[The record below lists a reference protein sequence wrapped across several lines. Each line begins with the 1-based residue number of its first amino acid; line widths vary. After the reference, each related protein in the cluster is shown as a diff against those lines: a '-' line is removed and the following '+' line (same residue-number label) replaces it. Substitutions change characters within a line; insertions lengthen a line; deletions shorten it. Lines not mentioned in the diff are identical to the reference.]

1 MSFFTNIRADRFIT
15 ELKEA
20 KDVAAPATQKA
31 IAKLRE
37 LGPGAIEPVTAALAD
52 ADKIATV
59 AFIEVLTGLVTQKT
73 FPKFIEQMVQGSPR
87 VVAGVA
93 WALSSSR
100 AYPPTM
106 LLDALS
112 TEGIAKSA
120 LLDVITAH
128 RSRLSVREILAAA
141 YKQEANE
148 KAALFRILGELA
160 TDNDLPELVGRLN
173 GKDPVARL
181 HIINILSRFPK
192 PEVQRALQQQL
203 KDTNKQVRA
212 ATLSALAKMDGPIEI
227 EQVCNLLRDPEI
239 DVQNKAID
247 VVIRANDPETIKYL
261 IPVLKDENEYARRA
275 AVEVLNEIGNAKS
288 VKELL
293 EAVSD
298 DDWWVRSRAADAL
311 GKIGGPKVVEAVLH
325 LVGDQDEDIRRAAVE
340 ILNQTKDDRAV
351 GHLIDATKDKDW
363 WVSERAVDAL
373 AEIGSKRAVPRL
385 LEMLET
391 TPARSLPVVV
401 RALGRLG
408 DYKVI
413 DAVLPMLNRPEK
425 DIRMEAIS
433 SLAKLADE
441 RRLENIRVQIQA
453 QAGHTEQTV
462 AQAALRALSD
472 LDSRFSGSGTRLS
485 STQNRSPLTASVP
498 APPSQRSEGATQAS
512 SASAYVPPAPAVPP
526 PRPQA
531 PPPAPPPTTMAAQ
544 RTQLMSEQ
552 DVQRAVKEAEKMAG
566 PQKLDIQT
574 LKPGDI
580 IEGRYKFV
588 ERIGKGAFGTVL
600 LMEDTVVDERLILKF
615 LNPNVSEDE
624 EIMKRFVH
632 ELRYSRKI
640 THKNVIRIY
649 DFLFIQGNYAISMEY
664 FPSHT
669 LGSEVVGEK
678 PMPLARALNFGIDI
692 CTGMDVAHQVGI
704 VHRDL
709 KPANVLINNE
719 GLLKIVDFGVAAAQR
734 EGDTQLTKTGYV
746 IGSPKYMAPEQIL
759 GKKVDQRADVY
770 ALGVILYE
778 IMTGVPPYARG
789 DHMSVMYQHVQG
801 KARPPREINPALP
814 PGLPEV
820 IMQAMSVDKDKR
832 YQTMNELR
840 AALEKFL

>member
-20 KDVAAPATQKA
+20 TDVAAPSTQKA

-37 LGPGAIEPVTAALAD
+37 LGAGAIEPVTAALAD

-59 AFIEVLTGLVTQKT
+59 AYIEVLTGLVNQKT
-73 FPKFIEQMVQGSPR
+73 FPKFIESMVTGSPR
-87 VVAGVA
+87 VVAGIA

-106 LLDALS
+106 LLEALG
-112 TEGIAKSA
+112 TEGVAKSA

-148 KAALFRILGELA
+148 KAALFRVLGELA
-160 TDNDLPELVGRLN
+160 TDNDLSELVGRLH

-192 PEVQRALQQQL
+192 PEVSRALQQQL
-203 KDTNKQVRA
+203 KDSNKLIRSA
-212 ATLSALAKMDGPIEI
+212 SLAALARMEGPFDMELL
-227 EQVCNLLRDPEI
+227 CGLLRDPEI

-247 VVIRANDPETIKYL
+247 AVIRANDPETIKYL

-275 AVEVLNEIGNAKS
+275 AVEVLNEVGNAKS

-311 GKIGGPKVVEAVLH
+311 GKIGGPKVVEAVLQ
-325 LVGDQDEDIRRAAVE
+325 LVGDQDEDVRRAAIE

-351 GHLIDATKDKDW
+351 GHLIEATKDKDW

-373 AEIGSKRAVPRL
+373 AEIGSKRSVPRL
-385 LEMLET
+385 VEMLDT
-391 TPARSLPVVV
+391 TPARSLPTVVK
-401 RALGRLG
+401 ALGRLG

-413 DAVLPMLNRPEK
+413 DAVLPMLSRDEK
-425 DIRMEAIS
+425 EIRLEAIN

-441 RRLENIRVQIQA
+441 RRLEHIRVQIQA
-453 QAGHTEQTV
+453 QTGNPEQTV

-472 LDSRFSGSGTRLS
+472 LDSRFSVSGTRLS
-485 STQNRSPLTASVP
+485 STQNRSPISSSQPASPVN
-498 APPSQRSEGATQAS
+498 RSEGATQARPATP
-512 SASAYVPPAPAVPP
+512 SAPQAVPP
-526 PRPQA
+526 PRPVA
-531 PPPAPPPTTMAAQ
+531 PPPAAPAPTSMAQA

-580 IEGRYKFV
+580 IEGRYKYV

-669 LGSEVVGEK
+669 LGAEIVNEK
-678 PMPLARALNFGIDI
+678 PVALKRAIQFGIDM
-692 CTGMDVAHQVGI
+692 CTGMLVAHAQGI

-759 GKKVDQRADVY
+759 GKKVDERADIY
-770 ALGVILYE
+770 ALGVITYE
-778 IMTGVPPYARG
+778 MVTGVPPYSRG

-801 KARPPREINPALP
+801 KARVPREINPALP
-814 PGLPEV
+814 QGLSDLV
-820 IMQAMSVDKDKR
+820 VKAMAVDKSKR
-832 YQTMNELR
+832 HQSMEELR
-840 AALEKFL
+840 AALERFL

>member
-59 AFIEVLTGLVTQKT
+59 AYIEVLTGLVTQKT
-73 FPKFIEQMVQGSPR
+73 FPKFIESLVTGSPR

-106 LLDALS
+106 LLEALS
-112 TEGIAKSA
+112 TEGVAKSA

-160 TDNDLPELVGRLN
+160 TDNDLPELIGRLH

-181 HIINILSRFPK
+181 HIINILSRFSK
-192 PEVQRALQQQL
+192 PEVSRALQQQL
-203 KDTNKQVRA
+203 KDPNKLIRSA
-212 ATLSALAKMDGPIEI
+212 SLAALARMEGPFDMEML
-227 EQVCNLLRDPEI
+227 CGLLRDPEI

-247 VVIRANDPETIKYL
+247 AVIRANDPETIKYL

-275 AVEVLNEIGNAKS
+275 AVEVLNEVGNAKS

-311 GKIGGPKVVEAVLH
+311 GKIGGPKVVEAVLQ
-325 LVGDQDEDIRRAAVE
+325 LVGDQDEDVRRAAIE

-385 LEMLET
+385 VEMLES
-391 TPARSLPVVV
+391 TPPRSLPTVVK
-401 RALGRLG
+401 ALGRLG

-413 DAVLPMLNRPEK
+413 DAVLPMLSRDEK
-425 DIRMEAIS
+425 EIRLEAIN

-441 RRLENIRVQIQA
+441 RRLEHIRVQIQA
-453 QAGHTEQTV
+453 QTDNPEQTV

-472 LDSRFSGSGTRLS
+472 LDSRFSVSGTRLS
-485 STQNRSPLTASVP
+485 STQNRSPISSSQP
-498 APPSQRSEGATQAS
+498 APHTSRSEGATQAR
-512 SASAYVPPAPAVPP
+512 ASTSLPPQSVPP
-526 PRPQA
+526 PRPMA
-531 PPPAPPPTTMAAQ
+531 PPPAPVAPA
-544 RTQLMSEQ
+544 RTQLMSEH
-552 DVQRAVKEAEKMAG
+552 DVQRVVKQAEQMAG

-580 IEGRYKFV
+580 IEGRYKYV

-615 LNPNVSEDE
+615 LNPNVAEDE

-640 THKNVIRIY
+640 THHNVIRIY

-678 PMPLARALNFGIDI
+678 PMPLPRALGFGIDI
-692 CTGMDVAHQVGI
+692 CTGMEVAHAQGI

-801 KARPPREINPALP
+801 KARPPREVNPALP

-832 YQTMNELR
+832 FQTMPELR
-840 AALEKFL
+840 AALEKFR

>member
-59 AFIEVLTGLVTQKT
+59 AFIEVLTGLVNQKT

-106 LLDALS
+106 LLDALG

-148 KAALFRILGELA
+148 KAALFRIIGELA
-160 TDNDLPELVGRLN
+160 VDNDLPELVGRLN

-203 KDTNKQVRA
+203 KDTNKLVRA
-212 ATLSALAKMDGPIEI
+212 ATLAALAKMDGPIEI
-227 EQVCNLLRDPEI
+227 EQVCHLLRDPEI

-275 AVEVLNEIGNAKS
+275 AVEVLNEIGNANS

-293 EAVSD
+293 EAVAD

-311 GKIGGPKVVEAVLH
+311 GKIGGPRVIDAVLH

-340 ILNQTKDDRAV
+340 ILNQTKDDRSVA
-351 GHLIDATKDKDW
+351 HLIEATKDKDW

-391 TPARSLPVVV
+391 TPPRSVPVVV

-408 DYKVI
+408 DHKVI
-413 DAVLPMLNRPEK
+413 DAVLPMLNREEK
-425 DIRMEAIS
+425 DIRLEAIS

-453 QAGHTEQTV
+453 QTGNNEQTV

-485 STQNRSPLTASVP
+485 STQNRTLSSSVP
-498 APPSQRSEGATQAS
+498 PPPAPRSEGATQAS
-512 SASAYVPPAPAVPP
+512 APHYSAPAPVPAPPP

-531 PPPAPPPTTMAAQ
+531 PPPAPLPPPTSMAAQ

-580 IEGRYKFV
+580 IEGRYKYV

-600 LMEDTVVDERLILKF
+600 LMEDTVVDERLICGTAA
-615 LNPNVSEDE
+615 
-624 EIMKRFVH
+624 R
-632 ELRYSRKI
+632 SR
-640 THKNVIRIY
+640 TRTSS
-649 DFLFIQGNYAISMEY
+649 ASTTSCTSRATTPSRWSISPRTRWVARWWERS
-664 FPSHT
+664 PCRCRAHWASAST
-669 LGSEVVGEK
+669 S
-678 PMPLARALNFGIDI
+678 ARAW
-692 CTGMDVAHQVGI
+692 TW
-704 VHRDL
+704 RT
-709 KPANVLINNE
+709 
-719 GLLKIVDFGVAAAQR
+719 R
-734 EGDTQLTKTGYV
+734 
-746 IGSPKYMAPEQIL
+746 
-759 GKKVDQRADVY
+759 
-770 ALGVILYE
+770 
-778 IMTGVPPYARG
+778 
-789 DHMSVMYQHVQG
+789 
-801 KARPPREINPALP
+801 
-814 PGLPEV
+814 
-820 IMQAMSVDKDKR
+820 
-832 YQTMNELR
+832 
-840 AALEKFL
+840 

>member
-20 KDVAAPATQKA
+20 TDVAAPQTQKA

-59 AFIEVLTGLVTQKT
+59 AYIEVLTGLVNQKT
-73 FPKFIEQMVQGSPR
+73 FPQFIDAMVTGSPR
-87 VVAGVA
+87 VIAGVA

-106 LLDALS
+106 LLEALN

-120 LLDVITAH
+120 LLDIITAH
-128 RSRLSVREILAAA
+128 RSRLSVRELLAAA

-192 PEVQRALQQQL
+192 PEVSRALQQQL
-203 KDTNKQVRA
+203 KDTNKLVRGA
-212 ATLSALAKMDGPIEI
+212 ALGALARMDGPFDMELL
-227 EQVCNLLRDPEI
+227 CALLRDPEI

-247 VVIRANDPETIKYL
+247 AVIRANDPETIKWL

-275 AVEVLNEIGNAKS
+275 AVEVLNEVGNAKS
-288 VKELL
+288 IKELL
-293 EAVSD
+293 EAVSG

-311 GKIGGPKVVEAVLH
+311 GKIGGPKVVEAVLQ
-325 LVGDQDEDIRRAAVE
+325 LIGDQDEDVRRAAVE
-340 ILNQTKDDRAV
+340 ILNQTKDDRAI
-351 GHLIDATKDKDW
+351 GHLIEATKDKDW

-385 LEMLET
+385 VEMLEI
-391 TPARSLPVVV
+391 TPPRSLPVVV

-413 DAVLPMLNRPEK
+413 DSVLPMLQRDEK
-425 DIRMEAIS
+425 EIRLEAIN

-441 RRLENIRVQIQA
+441 RRLEHIRVQIQG
-453 QAGHTEQTV
+453 QTSNDEQTI

-472 LDSRFSGSGTRLS
+472 LDSRFSVSGNRLS
-485 STQNRSPLTASVP
+485 STQNRPTFTGSVP
-498 APPSQRSEGATQAS
+498 APGQRPEGATQAS
-512 SASAYVPPAPAVPP
+512 QPTRTTHAPAPAPPPP
-526 PRPQA
+526 PRPRPPEA
-531 PPPAPPPTTMAAQ
+531 PPAQPT
-544 RTQLMSEQ
+544 RTLLMSEQ
-552 DVQRAVKEAEKMAG
+552 EVAKAVKQAEVMGG

-574 LKPGDI
+574 LKAGDI
-580 IEGRYKFV
+580 IEGRYKYV

-669 LGSEVVGEK
+669 LGGEIVNEK
-678 PMPLARALNFGIDI
+678 PMELKRALRFGCDI
-692 CTGMDVAHQVGI
+692 CVGMTVAHQVGI

-709 KPANVLINNE
+709 KPANVLINQE

-734 EGDTQLTKTGYV
+734 EGDTQLTKSGYV

-759 GKKVDQRADVY
+759 GAKVDERADIY
-770 ALGVILYE
+770 AVGVILYE
-778 IMTGVPPYARG
+778 MLTGVPPYSRG

-801 KARPPREINPALP
+801 KARPPQELKPNLP
-814 PGLPEV
+814 PGLSDV
-820 IMQAMSVDKDKR
+820 VTKSMSVDKTKR
-832 YQTMNELR
+832 FQTMDEMR
-840 AALEKFL
+840 AALERFM